1 MIIDKALIESGIGS
15 QLLTSLINKHME
27 QGRRL
32 EKLTEYYLGKH
43 AVMNRPKNDGLANNR
58 VVSNYAKYITQ
69 TGVAYFLGNPITYSC
84 SEDMDI
90 EPLKNCFLEQKMS
103 LLDVQLA
110 KQASICGKAIEMV
123 YVNSEAKPKSC
134 ILPASQAFVV
144 YDDSVEKNK
153 LFGVHYYTQQNL
165 DGTAGRCVATVADAN
180 YIYTFSAPSSFNGL
194 IEERVEPHYFGKVP
208 FIEYLNNDE
217 EQGDFEQQ
225 ISLIDAYNTLMSDR
239 VNDKEQF
246 VDAFL
251 LLLGI
256 DIDSAQAKALKREK
270 VLCGEQGGKAE
281 YLSKV
286 LNEAD
291 TDVLR
296 KAISEEIHKQSFVPD
311 LTDEKFS
318 GNQAGVALKY
328 KLLGFD
334 QATKHKER
342 FFEKGIGERIEL
354 YMNFLNVKQNV
365 PIVPIHKID
374 IEFHRSLP
382 ANELEIAQMVSML
395 SQIVSDE
402 TLLSRL
408 PFVTDAKEEKRL
420 VEKERKEKEETA
432 FQTAFGYNKGIV
444 TSSGD
449 EDEE

>member
-1 MIIDKALIESGIGS
+1 M
-15 QLLTSLINKHME
+15 
-27 QGRRL
+27 
-32 EKLTEYYLGKH
+32 
-43 AVMNRPKNDGLANNR
+43 
-58 VVSNYAKYITQ
+58 
-69 TGVAYFLGNPITYSC
+69 
-84 SEDMDI
+84 
-90 EPLKNCFLEQKMS
+90 
-103 LLDVQLA
+103 
-110 KQASICGKAIEMV
+110 
-123 YVNSEAKPKSC
+123 
-134 ILPASQAFVV
+134 
-144 YDDSVEKNK
+144 
-153 LFGVHYYTQQNL
+153 
-165 DGTAGRCVATVADAN
+165 
-180 YIYTFSAPSSFNGL
+180 
-194 IEERVEPHYFGKVP
+194 
-208 FIEYLNNDE
+208 
-217 EQGDFEQQ
+217 
-225 ISLIDAYNTLMSDR
+225 
-239 VNDKEQF
+239 
-246 VDAFL
+246 
-251 LLLGI
+251 
-256 DIDSAQAKALKREK
+256 
-270 VLCGEQGGKAE
+270 
-281 YLSKV
+281 
-286 LNEAD
+286 
-291 TDVLR
+291 
-296 KAISEEIHKQSFVPD
+296 
-311 LTDEKFS
+311 
-318 GNQAGVALKY
+318 KY